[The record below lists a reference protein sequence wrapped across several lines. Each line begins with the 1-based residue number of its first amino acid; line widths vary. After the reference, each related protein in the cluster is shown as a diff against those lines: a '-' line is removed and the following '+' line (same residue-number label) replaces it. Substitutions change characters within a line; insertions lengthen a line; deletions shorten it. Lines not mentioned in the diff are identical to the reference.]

1 MNDRQN
7 SKRSRPIPK
16 LFFIDE
22 EESRL
27 IKGRMKEA
35 GVANFSTFARHMLVN
50 GQVRVLRFEELA
62 KFRKEVHRIGV
73 NVNQVAKQVNLTDQ
87 VSYDQLATLLGLLDE
102 IKSGMEAY
110 LNDVVTEKEKS
121 DGGD

>member
-1 MNDRQN
+1 MNDKGD
-7 SKRSRPIPK
+7 SKRSRPIQK
-16 LFFIDE
+16 KFRVDE
-22 EESRL
+22 EEIWL
-27 IKGRMKEA
+27 IKRRMREA
-35 GVANFSTFARHMLVN
+35 GVENFSTFARHMLVK
-50 GQVRVLRFEELA
+50 GQVRVIRFEELA
-62 KFRKEVHRIGV
+62 KFRQEVHRIGV
-73 NVNQVAKQVNLTDQ
+73 NINQVAKQVNLTDQ